1 MERNKAMQT
10 ASDTVYSRAG
20 APDAAAAHAIA
31 AMIDHM
37 VAQAGQ
43 GQAAAAFKTG
53 DSAPQALSWGD
64 DTLVQL
70 AARAGYDPSHFQK
83 MFTRY
88 VGVSP
93 KTFQRFMAYRRARPL
108 LREGMPTLEA
118 AYAAGL
124 SGNGRL
130 HDLFVTV
137 EAATPGEVASGG
149 RDLVIRYGRVAT
161 PLGYLVLGQTPR
173 GLCWAG
179 FQVDEAPDLAIAK
192 MAQHWPAARLVQ
204 DDAAVQAAGDA
215 VMAIWEGAADKDLRL
230 NLHVRG
236 TNFQLQVW
244 RALLKIPCGA
254 VVSYDALAQALG
266 RPRSARAIGNAV
278 GANPVSLL
286 IPCHRVIQ
294 KSGVINNYGWGS
306 PRKKTLLGLEG
317 CVDEGGL
324 QEL

>member
-1 MERNKAMQT
+1 MVANI
-10 ASDTVYSRAG
+10 
-20 APDAAAAHAIA
+20 APEMPGVEADKAAAHAIA
-31 AMIDHM
+31 AMIDHL
-37 VAQAGQ
+37 VARADAPQESRWGT
-43 GQAAAAFKTG
+43 AFKTSDG
-53 DSAPQALSWGD
+53 AGAALD
-64 DTLVQL
+64 FNDETLGLL
-70 AARAGYDPSHFQK
+70 AARAGYDPTYFQK
-83 MFTRY
+83 IFTRY

-93 KTFQRFMAYRRARPL
+93 KTFQRYMAYRRARPL
-108 LREGMPTLEA
+108 LTQGMPTLEA

-149 RDLVIRYGRVAT
+149 RGLDIHYGRVAT
-161 PLGYLVLGQTPR
+161 PLGYLVIGQTPR
-173 GLCWAG
+173 GVCWAG
-179 FQVDEAPDLAIAK
+179 FQVGETPDLAVAR
-192 MAQHWPAARLVQ
+192 MAQHWPAARLVH
-204 DDAAVQAAGDA
+204 DDGAVRAAGEA
-215 VMAIWEGAADKDLRL
+215 LMAIWRGAADKGFRL
-230 NLHVRG
+230 PLHVRG

-254 VVSYDALAQALG
+254 VVSYDTLAQSLG
-266 RPRSARAIGNAV
+266 RPRAARAIGNAV

-317 CVDEGGL
+317 CTEETGL
-324 QEL
+324 QEF